1 MSTGKYYDPKLKE
14 EILER
19 IKTSGK
25 PVAQIAKEYGVNV
38 KSVYN
43 WLRSGVPKSNPILE
57 INRLRRQNEELIKL
71 VGELT
76 YDLKKKRKVYGN

>member
-1 MSTGKYYDPKLKE
+1 MPKGKYYDPKLKE

-19 IKTSGK
+19 IKTTGK
-25 PVAQIAKEYGVNV
+25 PVAQIAKEYGINV

-71 VGELT
+71 IGELT
-76 YDLKKKRKVYGN
+76 YDLKKKR

>member
-1 MSTGKYYDPKLKE
+1 MPQGKYYDSKPKE
-14 EILER
+14 EVLEQ

-25 PVAQIAKEYGVNV
+25 PVAQIAREYGIIP
-38 KSVYN
+38 KTVYN

-57 INRLRRQNEELIKL
+57 INRLRRQNDELIKR

-76 YDLKKKRKVYGN
+76 FDLKKKR